1 MASELFAVV
10 EHLTFKQIP
19 GVAVDGRAGAA
30 CANIRV
36 VRVMVPPDEAF
47 PGNSA
52 LPLLIYKDVLSGT
65 HHYFVFHWLRQ
76 RRDGRRNERV

>member
-36 VRVMVPPDEAF
+36 VRVMVPPDGAF
-47 PGNSA
+47 PGNST
-52 LPLLIYKDVLSGT
+52 LPLLIYKDVLPGT